1 MPTLTT
7 GEPQMSDRQQSY
19 IEMLL
24 SRRWV
29 PSAVA
34 GRIIDML
41 KDLPEANDDGL
52 SDLGSKLE
60 RPNT

>member
-1 MPTLTT
+1 MRTP

-34 GRIIDML
+34 GRIIEL
-41 KDLPEANDDGL
+41 LEGLPDVNASGL
-52 SDLGSKLE
+52 ETLQEKLD